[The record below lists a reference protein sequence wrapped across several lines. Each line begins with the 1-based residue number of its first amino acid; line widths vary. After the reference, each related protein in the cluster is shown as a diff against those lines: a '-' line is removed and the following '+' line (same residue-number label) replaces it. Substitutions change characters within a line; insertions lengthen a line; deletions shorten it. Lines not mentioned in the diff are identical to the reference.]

1 MLTESPFLDTPI
13 AYILLILFG
22 GRRIVD
28 IKDDKEERTREVAG
42 IGCITIVRMRVAAV
56 VSVSTAS
63 SSSARQ
69 QHHQPVQQAHHQWV
83 SGAPC
88 WPLTRLCK

>member
-13 AYILLILFG
+13 AYILLMLFG

-28 IKDDKEERTREVAG
+28 IKDDKEERDQGGGWHRMFYSSG
-42 IGCITIVRMRVAAV
+42 NFLQQGCELL
-56 VSVSTAS
+56 
-63 SSSARQ
+63 Q
-69 QHHQPVQQAHHQWV
+69 QHHQPVQQAHHQCV

-88 WPLTRLCK
+88 WPVTRLCK